1 MKLIFA
7 LDSTG
12 AVSGLRVSGELIQ
25 DSDYYSNYTL
35 DESAYI
41 AGIIGLTSE
50 TADQDATLISGA
62 TMTAGGVWAAM
73 QDVFAAFDSLT
84 AE

>member
-1 MKLIFA
+1 MKLIFV

-12 AVSGLRVSGELIQ
+12 AISGLRVSGELIQ

-41 AGIIGLTSE
+41 AGIIGLTRE
-50 TADQDATLISGA
+50 TADQDVTLISGA
-62 TMTAGGVWAAM
+62 TMTAGGVWTAI
-73 QDVFAAFDSLT
+73 QDVFAAFDNLT